1 MTASCTGAGSHQAL
15 SFSNCHPLG
24 AKLWRVSAQCDV
36 TPCFLSFPRTP
47 HLHGRFA
54 YQPSARTDVPRS
66 RAQSAAHSTSSQR
79 TEYTKRFLI
88 PPNSSPEPKVSH
100 TGPSWSHCPA
110 WFSPLHHD
118 GAGVRPRPAKSC
130 GRAAEEARLD
140 FQGNLISAQTH
151 QRQPPP
157 LLQRGAESDE
167 KHEEA
172 LRPCV

>member
-1 MTASCTGAGSHQAL
+1 MTASCTRAGFHQDVNHA
-15 SFSNCHPLG
+15 LG

-36 TPCFLSFPRTP
+36 TPRFLSFPRTP

-54 YQPSARTDVPRS
+54 YQPTDVPRS
-66 RAQSAAHSTSSQR
+66 GAQSAAHSTSSQR
-79 TEYTKRFLI
+79 TECTKRFLI

-110 WFSPLHHD
+110 RFSPLRRD

-140 FQGNLISAQTH
+140 FQGNLISAQAH